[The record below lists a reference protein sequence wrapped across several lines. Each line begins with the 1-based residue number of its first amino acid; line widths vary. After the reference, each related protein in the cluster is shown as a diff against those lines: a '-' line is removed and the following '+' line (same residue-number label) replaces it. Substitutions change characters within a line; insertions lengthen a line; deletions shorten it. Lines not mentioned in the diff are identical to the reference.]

1 MAGNDRVGSPDR
13 STVPDDRITMPER
26 TLTGVG
32 VSPGRGAGPVVVAPP
47 RVPAPASTPPGD
59 TDAGQIPVAAARV
72 RAELEAAARATTG
85 EARAVLEAT
94 AMMATDPSLVAT
106 AQPLVGDDVGPA
118 RAVWEAATRI
128 IDDLRALGG
137 PMAEHAWEVIDVRG
151 RVVAVLTGR
160 SAPGVPDPGHPYVLV
175 ATDLTP
181 VDVAMLDP
189 ERTKAIVTTR
199 GGHVSHT
206 AILARA
212 LGIPA
217 VVGVH
222 GAAWL
227 TEGTVVVVDGGTGT
241 VVVDASAEEV
251 TRTASSAGP
260 RRSFAGEGR
269 TADGH
274 HVPLLADIGR
284 PEDALIAAEAG
295 AEGIGLMRT
304 EFCFLGR
311 RQALSHAEQVD
322 AYRQVFA
329 CFPARTVVIR
339 TLDAGGDSSLPFV
352 TSTEEPNP
360 ALGVRG
366 LRAFLDHPQLL
377 DDQLAAIAA
386 AADGSGAD
394 VWVMA
399 PMVTTAA
406 DAEEFVR
413 RCTAHGLGTAGVTI
427 EVPAAALRAGQLLS
441 RAAFGSVGT
450 NDLTQYAMAAD
461 RQNPELAHL
470 CTPWQPAVLELVAA
484 ACRGGA
490 QQGRPV
496 GVCGEAAADPALALV
511 LVGLGANSLSMAPRA
526 LADVAAVLSLVT
538 RQECEHLAAVALA
551 AEGAE
556 QARGAVRAL
565 LPMLAG
571 LGL

>member
-1 MAGNDRVGSPDR
+1 
-13 STVPDDRITMPER
+13 MPER

-47 RVPAPASTPPGD
+47 RVPAPASSPPGD
-59 TDAGQIPVAAARV
+59 TDIDQIPVAAARV
-72 RAELEAAARATTG
+72 RAELEEAARATTG

-94 AMMATDPSLVAT
+94 AMMATDPSLVST
-106 AQPLVGDDVGPA
+106 AQALVSDDVGPA
-118 RAVWEAATRI
+118 RAAWEAATRI
-128 IDDLRALGG
+128 VDDLRAIGG
-137 PMAEHAWEVIDVRG
+137 PMAERAWDVIDVRD
-151 RVVAVLTGR
+151 RVVAVLTGH
-160 SAPGVPDPGHPYVLV
+160 SKPGVPDPGHPYVLV

-189 ERTKAIVTTR
+189 ERTRGIVTTR
-199 GGHVSHT
+199 GGSVSHT

-222 GAAWL
+222 GAARL
-227 TEGTVVVVDGGTGT
+227 TEGTMVVVDGGAGT
-241 VVVDASAEEV
+241 VTVDASPEEV
-251 TRTASSAGP
+251 AEATAAPRT

-274 HVPLLADIGR
+274 HVPLLANIGR
-284 PEDALIAAEAG
+284 PEDARVAAEAG
-295 AEGIGLMRT
+295 AEGIGLLRT

-311 RQALSHAEQVD
+311 RQAPGHAEQVD
-322 AYRQVFA
+322 AYRRVLA
-329 CFPARTVVIR
+329 SFPGRTVVIR
-339 TLDAGGDSSLPFV
+339 TLDAGSDTPLPFV
-352 TSTEEPNP
+352 TSTEEANP

-366 LRAFLDHPQLL
+366 FRAFLDHPQLL
-377 DDQLAAIAA
+377 DDQLAAIASA
-386 AADGSGAD
+386 AGQSEAD

-399 PMVTTAA
+399 PMVTTTA

-413 RCTAHGLGTAGVTI
+413 RCAAHGLGTAGVTI

-441 RAAFGSVGT
+441 RAAFGSIGT

-461 RQNPELAHL
+461 RQTPELAHL

-511 LVGLGANSLSMAPRA
+511 LVGLGASSLSMAPRA
-526 LADVAAVLSLVT
+526 LADVAAVLSRTT
-538 RQECEHLAAVALA
+538 RAECEHLAAVALA
-551 AEGAE
+551 AESAD

-565 LPMLAG
+565 LPMLED